1 MSKTCVE
8 CNKEFNQSGRHK
20 KCGSCRQYKPCPMC
34 GKKKTRAANFCN
46 ECTDR
51 SGELNGNWKGGQTYH
66 KKGYVMSR
74 TEDGKYVFSHILIM
88 ESILGRKLLPEE
100 NVHHKNG
107 IKDDNR
113 PENLELWVVNQ
124 PCGQRVEDLVA
135 WAKNILERYDT

>member
-1 MSKTCVE
+1 MSRACVE

-20 KCGSCRQYKPCPMC
+20 KCSACRSYKPCPLC
-34 GKKKTRAANFCN
+34 GGKRTPRATVCN
-46 ECTDR
+46 NCADR
-51 SGELNGNWKGGQTYH
+51 AGIFNGNWKGGHTFH
-66 KKGYVMSR
+66 KKGYVMTR
-74 TEDGKYVFSHILIM
+74 TEDKRYVFAHVLVM
-88 ESILGRKLLPEE
+88 ESILGRELLPGE

-135 WAKNILERYDT
+135 WAREILAKYDS